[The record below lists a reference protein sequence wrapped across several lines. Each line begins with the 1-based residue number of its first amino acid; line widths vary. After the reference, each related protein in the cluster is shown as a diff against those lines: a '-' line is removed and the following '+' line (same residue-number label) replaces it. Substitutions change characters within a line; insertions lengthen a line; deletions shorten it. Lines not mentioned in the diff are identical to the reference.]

1 MTYKILIKPYD
12 TLPEYQVTLETE
24 NIEHTMDQFQR
35 NRPPFN
41 WEIIETAVAGS
52 ADPRQLTLNFE
63 QDGIQ

>member
-1 MTYKILIKPYD
+1 MTYKILIKPFEE
-12 TLPEYQVTLETE
+12 LQEYQVILDTD
-24 NIEHTMDQFQR
+24 NIEYTMDQYQR